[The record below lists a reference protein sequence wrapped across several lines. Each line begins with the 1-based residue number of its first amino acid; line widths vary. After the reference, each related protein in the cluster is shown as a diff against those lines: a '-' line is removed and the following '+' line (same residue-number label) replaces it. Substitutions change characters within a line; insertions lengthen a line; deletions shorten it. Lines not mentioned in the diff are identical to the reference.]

1 MGLWSFGKDSEIGF
15 MTRVVSAVAAD
26 GVRLRGKLT
35 LHFRGPRA
43 RGAAEAAADTCAVIA
58 AEIIAQAHDHRRL
71 IGDEAA
77 LVDRIRKVL
86 PEEFPPCRS
95 IELLALHVVGEG
107 KEPGAAEP
115 ERARRAPDGAAPAPE
130 RAPVAPAARFS
141 LPMPA
146 AKAAALARRRSAPR
160 ISLPE
165 QPIARAAGKR
175 RSEPKL
181 SAQRRSE
188 TPPGRGE
195 ARPAMRADGVGGRPR
210 EPGREPPA
218 RGRPEP
224 GRVRGDVQ
232 RVRSEPARGRSAV
245 PPSRKPAAR
254 RLPRRTAALVSALA
268 ALPEGAS
275 VDAIRVPIGCFLRD
289 ASARLAIA
297 LVLSVDEP
305 SFDVMTAI
313 DAAATPSERADVQR
327 LLREATACVAALF
340 YVELLEADLPQNVA
354 IDTLQNVGDSLPGG
368 ALPVAEISRYLGAED
383 VAAELASAAGS
394 VVDADDPTDLA
405 SALGSPLFDLR
416 ERLRAVAA
424 QVKRAVGL

>member
-35 LHFRGPRA
+35 LHFRGPRP

-58 AEIIAQAHDHRRL
+58 AELIAQAHDHRRL
-71 IGDEAA
+71 LGDETA

-95 IELLALHVVGEG
+95 IELLALHVVGER

-115 ERARRAPDGAAPAPE
+115 ERARRAPDAAAPAAE

-146 AKAAALARRRSAPR
+146 AKAGAPARRRSAPR

-165 QPIARAAGKR
+165 QPVARAAAKQ

-181 SAQRRSE
+181 SAPRRSE
-188 TPPGRGE
+188 TPGRGE
-195 ARPAMRADGVGGRPR
+195 ARPVMRADGVGGRTR
-210 EPGREPPA
+210 EPGREPPT

-232 RVRSEPARGRSAV
+232 RARSEPARGRSAV

-297 LVLSVDEP
+297 LVLAVDEP

-313 DAAATPSERADVQR
+313 DAGATTSERADVQR

-354 IDTLQNVGDSLPGG
+354 IDTLQNVGDALPGG

-394 VVDADDPTDLA
+394 VVDAEDPTDLA

-424 QVKRAVGL
+424 HVKRAVGL